1 MGCDLG
7 HDDDE
12 HLLNNPDD
20 INNNEECWRIA
31 NGDKERLDDI
41 CSTREQVTRALAAL
55 TDFIRTFL
63 TEE

>member
-31 NGDKERLDDI
+31 NGDERLDDI
-41 CSTREQVTRALAAL
+41 CSTREQVARALAAL

-63 TEE
+63 TKE